1 MTTAPRPRIIRGLDA
16 EQRKASRRQAL
27 LDAGLDL
34 FPQQGFA
41 KTSIEQLCQHA
52 YVGTKAFYETFA
64 SRDELY
70 EALLRSISDR
80 VFGELAQVATE
91 GGSEEELA
99 PRILSAF
106 AHAFVDDVRFA
117 QVTFGAGSA
126 ITPEAELQRRANRQ
140 TAAAFVEGLWAQFGN
155 PSRPEDDGVAI
166 GLIGGL
172 FDVIAHWVRDLGD
185 EAPTASTVDLLVTR
199 MVNLYRVIAAGRQ
212 RGL

>member
-1 MTTAPRPRIIRGLDA
+1 MTSAPSPRIIRGLDA
-16 EQRKASRRQAL
+16 EQRKAARRQAL

-52 YVGTKAFYETFA
+52 YVGTKAFYETFT

-80 VFGELAQVATE
+80 VFAQLAEVAAE
-91 GGSEEELA
+91 GGTEEELA

-106 AHAFVDDVRFA
+106 AHAFVDDVRVA

-126 ITPEAELQRRANRQ
+126 ITPEAELQRRSNRQ
-140 TAAAFVEGLWAQFGN
+140 VAAAFVEGLWEQFAN
-155 PSRPEDDGVAI
+155 PVRPEDDGVSI

-172 FDVIAHWVRDLGD
+172 FDIIASWLRELDGEDPSPARV
-185 EAPTASTVDLLVTR
+185 ELLVTR
-199 MVNLYRVIAAGRQ
+199 MTNLYRVVSAGR
-212 RGL
+212 R